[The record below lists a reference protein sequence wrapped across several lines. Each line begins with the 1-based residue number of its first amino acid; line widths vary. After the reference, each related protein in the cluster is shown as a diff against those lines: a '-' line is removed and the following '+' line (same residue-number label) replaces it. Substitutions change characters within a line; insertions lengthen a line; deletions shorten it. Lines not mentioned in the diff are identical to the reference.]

1 MLNNYDDIIKEL
13 ENIVGHKVELFYDI
27 INEDFNKNNC
37 WCAGDEIGIGIY
49 EDAELEML
57 GFFHE
62 CGHIL
67 NKTWDCKRKKYDNER
82 DCWIDGLEFA
92 KSLGYKFKY
101 SKIKWCIKNQ
111 LNSYIGYE
119 EWYR

>member
-1 MLNNYDDIIKEL
+1 MIQKTRVGVYEDPEL
-13 ENIVGHKVELFYDI
+13 E
-27 INEDFNKNNC
+27 
-37 WCAGDEIGIGIY
+37 A
-49 EDAELEML
+49 L

-67 NKTWDCKRKKYDNER
+67 TTTWKSNRLKYENEK
-82 DCWIDGLEFA
+82 DCWRFGLAFA
-92 KSLGYKFKY
+92 KECGWDFRY

-119 EWYR
+119 QWYR